1 MTFLDVMEAHAA
13 PAPSGAVD
21 RMGPILRVGI
31 PTTGG
36 KILRAA
42 REAGYRVLFSTNASM
57 VRNADGEVVSVRR
70 PDPRQFAGLN
80 AALDSAG
87 FVAMAKYR
95 GFPWTIEQYLDLV
108 ESWPWAWYASWDQC
122 VEPEIASSKIDVF
135 FRLAETCRLL
145 SEVRT
150 RARDRGL
157 PDPMPVVQGCE
168 VDHYRWS
175 LDHLPLASW
184 PPLLGVGSMCR
195 RHVHG
200 PNGILAIVEAL
211 DRVLPSGVGLHLFGV
226 KGTALRFLSDHP
238 RIASVDSM
246 AWDFAA
252 RRQVPVGRTA
262 EMRIDVM
269 HEWVRRNASQLELPK
284 APYDLQLFDEP
295 SEEASQELQEWL
307 ELVVDNQT
315 DTVSAWHHCMRTWV
329 GG

>member
-13 PAPSGAVD
+13 PAPSGVVD
-21 RMGPILRVGI
+21 RIGPILRVGI

-42 REAGYRVLFSTNASM
+42 REAGYSVLFSTNAFM
-57 VRNADGEVVSVRR
+57 VRNANGEMVSVRR
-70 PDPRQFAGLN
+70 PDPRQFAGLD

-87 FVAMAKYR
+87 FVAMARYR

-135 FRLAETCRLL
+135 FRLAENCRLL

-157 PDPMPVVQGCE
+157 PDPMPVVQGWE

-226 KGTALRFLSDHP
+226 KGTALRFLSDPP

-307 ELVVDNQT
+307 DLVVDNQT
-315 DTVSAWHHCMRTWV
+315 DAVSAWHHCMRTWV

>member
-1 MTFLDVMEAHAA
+1 
-13 PAPSGAVD
+13 
-21 RMGPILRVGI
+21 
-31 PTTGG
+31 
-36 KILRAA
+36 
-42 REAGYRVLFSTNASM
+42 
-57 VRNADGEVVSVRR
+57 
-70 PDPRQFAGLN
+70 
-80 AALDSAG
+80 
-87 FVAMAKYR
+87 MAKYR

-157 PDPMPVVQGCE
+157 PDPMPVVQGWE
-168 VDHYRWS
+168 VDHYQWS

-211 DRVLPSGVGLHLFGV
+211 DRVLPSGVCLHLFGV

-252 RRQVPVGRTA
+252 RRQVPIGRTA
-262 EMRIDVM
+262 DKRIDVM
-269 HEWVRRNASQLELPK
+269 HAWVRRNASQLELPK
-284 APYDLQLFDEP
+284 APYELQLFDEP
-295 SEEASQELQEWL
+295 SEAASAELEEWL
-307 ELVVDNQT
+307 KLVVDNQT
-315 DTVSAWHHCMRTWV
+315 DAVSAWHHCMRTWV

>member
-1 MTFLDVMEAHAA
+1 MTSLDVMEAHAA

-21 RMGPILRVGI
+21 RIGPILRVGI

-42 REAGYRVLFSTNASM
+42 KEAGYSVLFSTNAFM
-57 VRNADGEVVSVRR
+57 VRNANGEVVSVRR
-70 PDPRQFAGLN
+70 PDPRQFAGLD

-87 FVAMAKYR
+87 FVAMARYR

-157 PDPMPVVQGCE
+157 PDPMPVVQGWE

-211 DRVLPSGVGLHLFGV
+211 DRSLPSGVGLHLFGV
-226 KGTALRFLSDHP
+226 KGTALRYLSDHP

-252 RRQVPVGRTA
+252 RRQVRVGRTA

-315 DTVSAWHHCMRTWV
+315 DAVSAWHHCMRTWV